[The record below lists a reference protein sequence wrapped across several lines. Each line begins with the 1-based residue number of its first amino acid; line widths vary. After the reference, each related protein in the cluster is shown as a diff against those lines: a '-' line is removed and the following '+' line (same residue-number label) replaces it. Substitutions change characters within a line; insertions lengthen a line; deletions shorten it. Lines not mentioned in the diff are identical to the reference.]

1 MAEIHIVAQ
10 HKNIH
15 ELCNV
20 LFAVITTHFLRVGKL
35 GPDVGFFVIYTAFLI
50 LLQNEKRKKKEK
62 KKTNKKQQKQR
73 KEHKLAKHKHPQGLF
88 SAHGRQTAR

>member
-20 LFAVITTHFLRVGKL
+20 LFAVITAHFLRVGKL
-35 GPDVGFFVIYTAFLI
+35 GPDVGFFVVYTAFLI
-50 LLQNEKRKKKEK
+50 LLQNERKKKEK
-62 KKTNKKQQKQR
+62 KKNKSKKKKR
-73 KEHKLAKHKHPQGLF
+73 K
-88 SAHGRQTAR
+88 